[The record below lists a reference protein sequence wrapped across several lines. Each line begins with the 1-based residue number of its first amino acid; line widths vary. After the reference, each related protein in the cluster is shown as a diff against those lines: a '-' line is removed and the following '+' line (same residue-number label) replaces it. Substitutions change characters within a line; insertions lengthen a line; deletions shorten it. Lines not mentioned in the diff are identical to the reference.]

1 MDQKNE
7 DNNCPICL
15 DEIGEKNNCV
25 TECGHKFCLKCLSTA
40 LREKNTCPMCRNKL
54 LSKNTDIDKI
64 NRLEHVTRSLASECN
79 YKSNEIKK
87 YEDIYL
93 SSMMKLQEG
102 NTIQNQLKK
111 DVVHR
116 SLVIKLKNTDPD
128 EWRKRWKLISRL
140 AEIGLD
146 YKPTFLLAK

>member
-1 MDQKNE
+1 MDQTE

-15 DEIGEKNNCV
+15 EKIGEKNNCV
-25 TECGHKFCLKCLSTA
+25 TECGHNFCLKCLSTA

-54 LSKNTDIDKI
+54 LTKNKDTAEIK
-64 NRLEHVTRSLASECN
+64 RLERVLYVLASECN
-79 YKSNEIKK
+79 YKGNEIKK
-87 YEDIYL
+87 YEGIYL

-102 NTIQNQLKK
+102 NTIQEQLKK
-111 DVVHR
+111 DVAHR
-116 SLVIKLKNTDPD
+116 SLIIKLKNTTPD

-146 YKPTFLLAK
+146 YKPTFLLSK

>member
-7 DNNCPICL
+7 DNACPICL

-40 LREKNTCPMCRNKL
+40 LREKDTCPMCRNKL
-54 LSKNTDIDKI
+54 LTKNKDTAEIK
-64 NRLEHVTRSLASECN
+64 RLERVLHVLASECN
-79 YKSNEIKK
+79 YKGNEIKK
-87 YEDIYL
+87 YEGIYL

-102 NTIQNQLKK
+102 NTIQEQLKK
-111 DVVHR
+111 DVAHR
-116 SLVIKLKNTDPD
+116 SLIIKLKNTTPD

-140 AEIGLD
+140 AVIGLD
-146 YKPTFLLAK
+146 YKPTFLLSK

>member
-7 DNNCPICL
+7 DNACPICL
-15 DEIGEKNNCV
+15 DEIGEKNNCI

-40 LREKNTCPMCRNKL
+40 LREKNTCPMCRKKL
-54 LSKNTDIDKI
+54 LTKNTDIEKI
-64 NRLEHVTRSLASECN
+64 NRLEYVTRALASECN

-87 YEDIYL
+87 YEGIYL
-93 SSMMKLQEG
+93 SSMMKIQEG
-102 NTIQNQLKK
+102 NTLQEQLKK

-116 SLVIKLKNTDPD
+116 SLIIKLKNTDLD